1 MQKKIQ
7 IFHFVNLVGWEDLL
21 MIMKEVPIKKNYS
34 QTFYCDTLSLKI
46 LSYFFGKNIFRFN
59 GPTAL
64 KKVKK
69 KSDIQYLVAKPMSF
83 SATVL
88 PNLSK
93 KELFEKFINSFVIE
107 KSNIII
113 GISSPKQNFL
123 ALEIAKK
130 NHINTN
136 VKIWCLGAAI
146 YNQNNLALS
155 RLRLLSFFLSDPLR
169 VIKKVF
175 LTVKEIFRIIL
186 FKKKHFKEFC
196 SYIEKCNKMKN

>member
-7 IFHFVNLVGWEDLL
+7 IIHFVNLVCWEDLL
-21 MIMKEVPIKKNYS
+21 IIMKKDPIKKNYF
-34 QTFYCDTLSLKI
+34 QKFYCDTLSLKI
-46 LSYFFGKNIFRFN
+46 LSYLFGKNIFRFN

-64 KKVKK
+64 KEVKK
-69 KSDIQYLVAKPMSF
+69 KGDIQYLVAKPMSF

-93 KELFEKFINSFVIE
+93 KELLEKFINSFVIE

-130 NHINTN
+130 NDTNTN
-136 VKIWCLGAAI
+136 TKIWCFGAAI

-155 RLRLLSFFLSDPLR
+155 RLRLLSFFLSNPLR
-169 VIKKVF
+169 VIKKLF
-175 LTVKEIFRIIL
+175 LTIKEIVRIIF
-186 FKKKHFKEFC
+186 FKRKDFKEFC
-196 SYIEKCNKMKN
+196 SYIEKSNKMKS